1 MHKPRALRPGD
12 RVAAVSLSS
21 GLAGEGAVIER
32 FSLAQRRLSEHF
44 SLELCPMPNALRGIE
59 YLDRHPQA
67 RAEDWMAAV
76 ADPDIAGIFCTIGG
90 EDSIR
95 LLPHVDF
102 GLLAANPKVFLGYS
116 DTTVSHFMLY
126 KAGVTSYYGP
136 CLLMEFAE
144 NVAMH
149 AYTSEHVVRALMD
162 SVSPIVDCGVHYVDV
177 MCQLTGARPVRVH
190 GIGAKLWEEAAQ
202 PNYGHLHVTFDD
214 GSVGWYEAGW
224 GPMMSEVAHFVKDV
238 VGPHGSVSI
247 VDHEA
252 GERSSGSADIGGHT
266 KTSSLRVHRAARDA
280 DGDFV
285 HPDEWLDMSDEPD
298 HDALCRREQ
307 ELLLAA
313 IDEDLDLDQH
323 LDDAVESLRIVLAA
337 DESLR
342 SGRVVEL

>member
-162 SVSPIVDCGVHYVDV
+162 PPATQTILPSPEWTSEFLDWGDPSNNARRRSMTPDPRGYVLLQGEGVAEGPLIGGCLDVLPMLIGTELWPSAGHFQSALLFLETSEECPPPSLLRYLLRNLAAQGLLERIGGILFGKPYHGRYEAEYWAVLRRVVAEEAGRPTLPILCNLNFGHTSPICTLPYGLRARIDC
-177 MCQLTGARPVRVH
+177 
-190 GIGAKLWEEAAQ
+190 
-202 PNYGHLHVTFDD
+202 
-214 GSVGWYEAGW
+214 
-224 GPMMSEVAHFVKDV
+224 
-238 VGPHGSVSI
+238 
-247 VDHEA
+247 
-252 GERSSGSADIGGHT
+252 
-266 KTSSLRVHRAARDA
+266 AARR
-280 DGDFV
+280 
-285 HPDEWLDMSDEPD
+285 LSLLEPPTGP
-298 HDALCRREQ
+298 A
-307 ELLLAA
+307 
-313 IDEDLDLDQH
+313 
-323 LDDAVESLRIVLAA
+323 
-337 DESLR
+337 
-342 SGRVVEL
+342 